1 LPLNEIHSP
10 ISPET
15 TEVLYGNENIQ
26 KRTLEIFSR
35 VKESL
40 DGCNDS
46 TEMPMNVKYEDIWN
60 GYAQLKKNGV
70 RLRAITEITP
80 DNISYVKKAMK
91 LFEIRHLSGLKS
103 NFGIVDRKV
112 CLLHS
117 VSHEEQAQP
126 LSHAIVTNAK
136 ALVEAQQFQFETL
149 WKNAIPAEEEIREI
163 EEGMKPPFTET
174 LRDSLQIQKVVLDL
188 VNSAKQE
195 ILMLLYSNTVIGNI
209 FLKGGYEEVVQKN
222 DEQNS
227 GNQIRLRVIASQDIH
242 AQIEKLMRRKEEE
255 KAGREGA
262 HKLEIHFVD
271 TIQQQ
276 QQRLQN
282 KISFLV
288 VDSKVC
294 IVEEERRP
302 KDSNSKEVTSLA
314 TFTNTESIVLA
325 HISIFETL
333 WTRSELKKILK
344 LKDV

>member
-1 LPLNEIHSP
+1 
-10 ISPET
+10 
-15 TEVLYGNENIQ
+15 
-26 KRTLEIFSR
+26 
-35 VKESL
+35 
-40 DGCNDS
+40 
-46 TEMPMNVKYEDIWN
+46 
-60 GYAQLKKNGV
+60 
-70 RLRAITEITP
+70 
-80 DNISYVKKAMK
+80 MK

>member
-1 LPLNEIHSP
+1 MNKIHSSLP
-10 ISPET
+10 PET

-46 TEMPMNVKYEDIWN
+46 TEMPMNVKYEAIWN
-60 GYAQLKKNGV
+60 GYTQLKKNGV
-70 RLRAITEITP
+70 RLRAITEVTP
-80 DNISYVKKAMK
+80 DNISYVKKAIK
-91 LFEIRHLSGLKS
+91 LFEIRHLNGLKS
-103 NFGIVDRKV
+103 NFGIVDKKV

-149 WKNAIPAEEEIREI
+149 WKYAIPAEEEIREI

-174 LRDSLQIQKVVLDL
+174 LRDPLQIQKVVHEL

-195 ILMLLYSNTVIGNI
+195 ILILVYSNATIGNI
-209 FLKGGYEEVVQKN
+209 FLKGGYEDVAQ
-222 DEQNS
+222 EQNS
-227 GNQIRLRVIASQDIH
+227 GNEIKLRIIASQDIYT
-242 AQIEKLMRRKEEE
+242 QIEKT
-255 KAGREGA
+255 GRGGLLGA
-262 HKLEIHFVD
+262 QKLEIHLAD

-276 QQRLQN
+276 RQQSLQN

-294 IVEEERRP
+294 IIEEERRQP
-302 KDSNSKEVTSLA
+302 KDDYSKVVTSLA
-314 TFTNTESIVLA
+314 TYTNTESIVLA

-333 WTRSELKKILK
+333 WTRSELKVKTLK
-344 LKDV
+344 

>member
-1 LPLNEIHSP
+1 MNEIHSP
-10 ISPET
+10 LPPET

-60 GYAQLKKNGV
+60 GYVQLKKNGV

-80 DNISYVKKAMK
+80 DNISYAKKAIK
-91 LFEIRHLSGLKS
+91 LFEIRHLNGLKS
-103 NFGIVDRKV
+103 NFGLVDRKV

-149 WKNAIPAEEEIREI
+149 WKYAIPAEEEIREI

-174 LRDSLQIQKVVLDL
+174 LRDPSQIQEVVLDL

-195 ILMLLYSNTVIGNI
+195 VLMLLYSNTVIGNI
-209 FLKGGYEEVVQKN
+209 FLKGVHEDDSQRNGRIVQ
-222 DEQNS
+222 EQND
-227 GNQIRLRVIASQDIH
+227 GPEIKLRIIASQDIYKH
-242 AQIEKLMRRKEEE
+242 IEELMRQ
-255 KAGREGA
+255 AGRGGLLGA
-262 HKLEIHFVD
+262 QKLEIHLVD

-276 QQRLQN
+276 PQQQQHLQN

-294 IVEEERRP
+294 IVEEEP
-302 KDSNSKEVTSLA
+302 QTKNTNSKDVNSLA
-314 TFTNTESIVLA
+314 TYTNTESIVLA

-333 WTRSELKKILK
+333 WTRSEVKINMLK
-344 LKDV
+344 

>member
-1 LPLNEIHSP
+1 LNEIHSP
-10 ISPET
+10 LPPET

-60 GYAQLKKNGV
+60 GYVQLKKNGV

-80 DNISYVKKAMK
+80 DNISYVKKATE
-91 LFEIRHLSGLKS
+91 LFEIRHLNGLKS

-149 WKNAIPAEEEIREI
+149 WKYAIPAEEEIKEI
-163 EEGMKPPFTET
+163 EEGMKPPFTEI

-209 FLKGGYEEVVQKN
+209 FLKGGYEDNSQRN
-222 DEQNS
+222 GTIIQGQNN
-227 GNQIRLRVIASQDIH
+227 GHEIKLRIIAPQAIYN
-242 AQIEKLMRRKEEE
+242 QIEKLRRKKED
-255 KAGREGA
+255 KDSRGGLLGA
-262 HKLEIHFVD
+262 QKLEIHVVD
-271 TIQQQ
+271 IIQQ
-276 QQRLQN
+276 
-282 KISFLV
+282 
-288 VDSKVC
+288 
-294 IVEEERRP
+294 
-302 KDSNSKEVTSLA
+302 
-314 TFTNTESIVLA
+314 
-325 HISIFETL
+325 
-333 WTRSELKKILK
+333 
-344 LKDV
+344 